1 VAAVSSTAAV
11 YELPQTSDETLA
23 DDISHELCCTDE
35 QKSSDR
41 ISMCGLALS
50 DDYCDID
57 VPSCTVCRDLIEQ
70 WAENVD
76 LYGEDPQAPRDAPC
90 RCCPRRF
97 REGSA

>member
-23 DDISHELCCTDE
+23 DDIS
-35 QKSSDR
+35 
-41 ISMCGLALS
+41 
-50 DDYCDID
+50 DID